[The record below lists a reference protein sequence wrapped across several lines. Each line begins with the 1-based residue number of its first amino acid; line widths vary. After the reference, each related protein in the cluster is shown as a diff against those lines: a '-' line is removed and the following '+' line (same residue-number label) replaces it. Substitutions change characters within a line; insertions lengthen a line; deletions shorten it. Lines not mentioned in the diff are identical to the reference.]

1 MIAVGVGILVA
12 LVATVVFFV
21 VYNSSRKGWQQ
32 SLAVRE
38 SEAADLK
45 VRNGV
50 LEAQVKSCTARLAE
64 VQAQLDFANREREKL
79 NREKGDLQARNQMLS
94 ENMEVQKQ
102 EVQRIRQDMNNEF
115 KVLANE
121 ILQEKSKSFSEMNH
135 ERLAEILN
143 PLKERLEGFK
153 KTVEETYNNEA
164 RERFSLKEQIKEL
177 VERSESIGAEA
188 KQLTHALR
196 GDSKIQGDWGEM
208 ILESILEKSGLEKD
222 REYFIQETLR
232 DEEGHTIQGSDGRK
246 MRPDV
251 IIRYPG
257 GENHQMVIDSKV
269 SLTAYVNYVNA
280 EDADEARL
288 ALKQHLVSVEVQK
301 QEVQRIRQDMN
312 NEFKVL
318 ANEIL
323 QEKSKSFSE
332 MNHERLAE
340 ILNPLKER
348 LEGFKKTVEETYN
361 NEARERFSLKEQIKE
376 LVERSE
382 SIGAE
387 AKQLTHALRGDS
399 KIQGDW
405 GEMILESILEKS
417 GLEKDREY
425 FIQETLRDEEGHT
438 IQGSDGRKMRPD
450 VIIRYPGGENHQMVI
465 DSKVSLTAYVNYV
478 NAEDADE
485 ARLAL
490 KQHLVSVRKH
500 IDELAGKSYQD
511 YVGKG
516 DHVMM
521 FIPNEAA
528 YLAAMQADHA
538 LWQYAYEKKVLLLS
552 PTNLIAAL
560 KLVADLWQRDK
571 QTRNAIDIAEEGG
584 KLYDKFAGFVED
596 MEKIGKSLNTTAM
609 AYTDA
614 MKKLK
619 TGNGNLIGRVE
630 KLKVMGVKAKKN
642 LPAVNEEEEEN

>member
-32 SLAVRE
+32 SLTARE

-64 VQAQLDFANREREKL
+64 VQAQLDFSNREREKL

-102 EVQRIRQDMNNEF
+102 EVQRIRQEMNNEF

-177 VERSESIGAEA
+177 VERSESIGEEA

-222 REYFIQETLR
+222 REYF
-232 DEEGHTIQGSDGRK
+232 
-246 MRPDV
+246 V
-251 IIRYPG
+251 
-257 GENHQMVIDSKV
+257 
-269 SLTAYVNYVNA
+269 
-280 EDADEARL
+280 
-288 ALKQHLVSVEVQK
+288 
-301 QEVQRIRQDMN
+301 
-312 NEFKVL
+312 
-318 ANEIL
+318 
-323 QEKSKSFSE
+323 
-332 MNHERLAE
+332 
-340 ILNPLKER
+340 
-348 LEGFKKTVEETYN
+348 
-361 NEARERFSLKEQIKE
+361 
-376 LVERSE
+376 
-382 SIGAE
+382 
-387 AKQLTHALRGDS
+387 
-399 KIQGDW
+399 
-405 GEMILESILEKS
+405 
-417 GLEKDREY
+417 
-425 FIQETLRDEEGHT
+425 QETLRDEEGHT

-584 KLYDKFAGFVED
+584 KLYDKFAGFVDD

-642 LPAVNEEEEEN
+642 LPVVNEEEEEN

>member
-32 SLAVRE
+32 SLTARE

-50 LEAQVKSCTARLAE
+50 LEAQVKSCMVRLAE

-102 EVQRIRQDMNNEF
+102 EVQRIRQEMNNEF

-222 REYFIQETLR
+222 REYFRQETLR
-232 DEEGHTIQGSDGRK
+232 DEEGHTIQGS
-246 MRPDV
+246 
-251 IIRYPG
+251 
-257 GENHQMVIDSKV
+257 N
-269 SLTAYVNYVNA
+269 
-280 EDADEARL
+280 
-288 ALKQHLVSVEVQK
+288 
-301 QEVQRIRQDMN
+301 
-312 NEFKVL
+312 
-318 ANEIL
+318 
-323 QEKSKSFSE
+323 
-332 MNHERLAE
+332 
-340 ILNPLKER
+340 
-348 LEGFKKTVEETYN
+348 
-361 NEARERFSLKEQIKE
+361 
-376 LVERSE
+376 
-382 SIGAE
+382 
-387 AKQLTHALRGDS
+387 
-399 KIQGDW
+399 
-405 GEMILESILEKS
+405 
-417 GLEKDREY
+417 
-425 FIQETLRDEEGHT
+425 
-438 IQGSDGRKMRPD
+438 GRKMRPD

-596 MEKIGKSLNTTAM
+596 MEKIGKSLNTTVM

-619 TGNGNLIGRVE
+619 TGNGTLIGRVE

>member
-32 SLAVRE
+32 SLAARE

-64 VQAQLDFANREREKL
+64 VQARLDFANREREKL

-102 EVQRIRQDMNNEF
+102 EIQRIRQE
-115 KVLANE
+115 
-121 ILQEKSKSFSEMNH
+121 
-135 ERLAEILN
+135 
-143 PLKERLEGFK
+143 
-153 KTVEETYNNEA
+153 
-164 RERFSLKEQIKEL
+164 
-177 VERSESIGAEA
+177 
-188 KQLTHALR
+188 
-196 GDSKIQGDWGEM
+196 
-208 ILESILEKSGLEKD
+208 
-222 REYFIQETLR
+222 
-232 DEEGHTIQGSDGRK
+232 
-246 MRPDV
+246 
-251 IIRYPG
+251 
-257 GENHQMVIDSKV
+257 
-269 SLTAYVNYVNA
+269 
-280 EDADEARL
+280 
-288 ALKQHLVSVEVQK
+288 
-301 QEVQRIRQDMN
+301 MN

-584 KLYDKFAGFVED
+584 KLYDKFAGFVDD

>member
-32 SLAVRE
+32 SLAARE

-50 LEAQVKSCTARLAE
+50 LDAQVKSCTARLAE
-64 VQAQLDFANREREKL
+64 VQAQLDFSNREREKL

-102 EVQRIRQDMNNEF
+102 EVQRVRQEMNNEF

-288 ALKQHLVSVEVQK
+288 ALKQHLVSVK
-301 QEVQRIRQDMN
+301 
-312 NEFKVL
+312 
-318 ANEIL
+318 
-323 QEKSKSFSE
+323 
-332 MNHERLAE
+332 
-340 ILNPLKER
+340 
-348 LEGFKKTVEETYN
+348 
-361 NEARERFSLKEQIKE
+361 
-376 LVERSE
+376 
-382 SIGAE
+382 
-387 AKQLTHALRGDS
+387 
-399 KIQGDW
+399 
-405 GEMILESILEKS
+405 
-417 GLEKDREY
+417 
-425 FIQETLRDEEGHT
+425 
-438 IQGSDGRKMRPD
+438 
-450 VIIRYPGGENHQMVI
+450 
-465 DSKVSLTAYVNYV
+465 
-478 NAEDADE
+478 
-485 ARLAL
+485 
-490 KQHLVSVRKH
+490 KH

-560 KLVADLWQRDK
+560 KLVADVWQRDQ

-584 KLYDKFAGFVED
+584 KLYDKFAGFVDD

>member
-32 SLAVRE
+32 SLTARE

-64 VQAQLDFANREREKL
+64 VQAQLDFSNREREKL

-94 ENMEVQKQ
+94 ENMEVQKR
-102 EVQRIRQDMNNEF
+102 EVQRIRQEMNNEF

-222 REYFIQETLR
+222 REYF
-232 DEEGHTIQGSDGRK
+232 
-246 MRPDV
+246 V
-251 IIRYPG
+251 
-257 GENHQMVIDSKV
+257 
-269 SLTAYVNYVNA
+269 
-280 EDADEARL
+280 
-288 ALKQHLVSVEVQK
+288 
-301 QEVQRIRQDMN
+301 
-312 NEFKVL
+312 
-318 ANEIL
+318 
-323 QEKSKSFSE
+323 
-332 MNHERLAE
+332 
-340 ILNPLKER
+340 
-348 LEGFKKTVEETYN
+348 
-361 NEARERFSLKEQIKE
+361 
-376 LVERSE
+376 
-382 SIGAE
+382 
-387 AKQLTHALRGDS
+387 
-399 KIQGDW
+399 
-405 GEMILESILEKS
+405 
-417 GLEKDREY
+417 
-425 FIQETLRDEEGHT
+425 QETLRDEEGHT

-584 KLYDKFAGFVED
+584 KLYDKFAGFVDD

>member
-32 SLAVRE
+32 SLTARE

-102 EVQRIRQDMNNEF
+102 EVQRIRQEMNNEF

-269 SLTAYVNYVNA
+269 SLTAYVNYVN
-280 EDADEARL
+280 
-288 ALKQHLVSVEVQK
+288 
-301 QEVQRIRQDMN
+301 
-312 NEFKVL
+312 
-318 ANEIL
+318 
-323 QEKSKSFSE
+323 
-332 MNHERLAE
+332 
-340 ILNPLKER
+340 
-348 LEGFKKTVEETYN
+348 
-361 NEARERFSLKEQIKE
+361 
-376 LVERSE
+376 
-382 SIGAE
+382 
-387 AKQLTHALRGDS
+387 
-399 KIQGDW
+399 
-405 GEMILESILEKS
+405 
-417 GLEKDREY
+417 
-425 FIQETLRDEEGHT
+425 
-438 IQGSDGRKMRPD
+438 
-450 VIIRYPGGENHQMVI
+450 
-465 DSKVSLTAYVNYV
+465 
-478 NAEDADE
+478 
-485 ARLAL
+485 
-490 KQHLVSVRKH
+490 

>member
-32 SLAVRE
+32 SLTARE

-102 EVQRIRQDMNNEF
+102 EVQRIRQ
-115 KVLANE
+115 
-121 ILQEKSKSFSEMNH
+121 EMNH

-288 ALKQHLVSVEVQK
+288 ALKQHLVSVK
-301 QEVQRIRQDMN
+301 
-312 NEFKVL
+312 
-318 ANEIL
+318 
-323 QEKSKSFSE
+323 
-332 MNHERLAE
+332 
-340 ILNPLKER
+340 
-348 LEGFKKTVEETYN
+348 
-361 NEARERFSLKEQIKE
+361 
-376 LVERSE
+376 
-382 SIGAE
+382 
-387 AKQLTHALRGDS
+387 
-399 KIQGDW
+399 
-405 GEMILESILEKS
+405 
-417 GLEKDREY
+417 
-425 FIQETLRDEEGHT
+425 
-438 IQGSDGRKMRPD
+438 
-450 VIIRYPGGENHQMVI
+450 
-465 DSKVSLTAYVNYV
+465 
-478 NAEDADE
+478 
-485 ARLAL
+485 
-490 KQHLVSVRKH
+490 KH

-584 KLYDKFAGFVED
+584 KLYDKFAGLVED

-642 LPAVNEEEEEN
+642 LPAVNEAEEEN

>member
-32 SLAVRE
+32 SLAARE

-50 LEAQVKSCTARLAE
+50 LDAQVKSCTARLAE
-64 VQAQLDFANREREKL
+64 VQAQLDFSNREREKL

-102 EVQRIRQDMNNEF
+102 EVQRVRQEMNNEF

-222 REYFIQETLR
+222 REYF
-232 DEEGHTIQGSDGRK
+232 
-246 MRPDV
+246 V
-251 IIRYPG
+251 
-257 GENHQMVIDSKV
+257 
-269 SLTAYVNYVNA
+269 
-280 EDADEARL
+280 
-288 ALKQHLVSVEVQK
+288 
-301 QEVQRIRQDMN
+301 
-312 NEFKVL
+312 
-318 ANEIL
+318 
-323 QEKSKSFSE
+323 
-332 MNHERLAE
+332 
-340 ILNPLKER
+340 
-348 LEGFKKTVEETYN
+348 
-361 NEARERFSLKEQIKE
+361 
-376 LVERSE
+376 
-382 SIGAE
+382 
-387 AKQLTHALRGDS
+387 
-399 KIQGDW
+399 
-405 GEMILESILEKS
+405 
-417 GLEKDREY
+417 
-425 FIQETLRDEEGHT
+425 QETLRDEEGHT

-584 KLYDKFAGFVED
+584 KLYDKFAGFVDD
-596 MEKIGKSLNTTAM
+596 MEKIGKSLNTTAL

>member
-32 SLAVRE
+32 SLTARE

-64 VQAQLDFANREREKL
+64 VQAQLDFSNREREKL

-102 EVQRIRQDMNNEF
+102 EVQRIRQEMNNEF

-177 VERSESIGAEA
+177 VERSESIGEEA

-222 REYFIQETLR
+222 REYFR
-232 DEEGHTIQGSDGRK
+232 
-246 MRPDV
+246 
-251 IIRYPG
+251 
-257 GENHQMVIDSKV
+257 
-269 SLTAYVNYVNA
+269 
-280 EDADEARL
+280 
-288 ALKQHLVSVEVQK
+288 
-301 QEVQRIRQDMN
+301 
-312 NEFKVL
+312 
-318 ANEIL
+318 
-323 QEKSKSFSE
+323 
-332 MNHERLAE
+332 
-340 ILNPLKER
+340 
-348 LEGFKKTVEETYN
+348 
-361 NEARERFSLKEQIKE
+361 
-376 LVERSE
+376 
-382 SIGAE
+382 
-387 AKQLTHALRGDS
+387 
-399 KIQGDW
+399 
-405 GEMILESILEKS
+405 
-417 GLEKDREY
+417 
-425 FIQETLRDEEGHT
+425 QETLRDEEGHT

-584 KLYDKFAGFVED
+584 KLYDKFAGFVDD

>member
-64 VQAQLDFANREREKL
+64 EQAQLDFANREREKL

-102 EVQRIRQDMNNEF
+102 EVQRIRQE
-115 KVLANE
+115 
-121 ILQEKSKSFSEMNH
+121 
-135 ERLAEILN
+135 
-143 PLKERLEGFK
+143 
-153 KTVEETYNNEA
+153 
-164 RERFSLKEQIKEL
+164 
-177 VERSESIGAEA
+177 
-188 KQLTHALR
+188 
-196 GDSKIQGDWGEM
+196 
-208 ILESILEKSGLEKD
+208 
-222 REYFIQETLR
+222 
-232 DEEGHTIQGSDGRK
+232 
-246 MRPDV
+246 
-251 IIRYPG
+251 
-257 GENHQMVIDSKV
+257 
-269 SLTAYVNYVNA
+269 
-280 EDADEARL
+280 
-288 ALKQHLVSVEVQK
+288 
-301 QEVQRIRQDMN
+301 MN

>member
-32 SLAVRE
+32 SLAARE

-64 VQAQLDFANREREKL
+64 VQAQLDFSNREREKL

-102 EVQRIRQDMNNEF
+102 EVQRVRQEMNNEF

-288 ALKQHLVSVEVQK
+288 ALKQHLVSVK
-301 QEVQRIRQDMN
+301 
-312 NEFKVL
+312 
-318 ANEIL
+318 
-323 QEKSKSFSE
+323 
-332 MNHERLAE
+332 
-340 ILNPLKER
+340 
-348 LEGFKKTVEETYN
+348 
-361 NEARERFSLKEQIKE
+361 
-376 LVERSE
+376 
-382 SIGAE
+382 
-387 AKQLTHALRGDS
+387 
-399 KIQGDW
+399 
-405 GEMILESILEKS
+405 
-417 GLEKDREY
+417 
-425 FIQETLRDEEGHT
+425 
-438 IQGSDGRKMRPD
+438 
-450 VIIRYPGGENHQMVI
+450 
-465 DSKVSLTAYVNYV
+465 
-478 NAEDADE
+478 
-485 ARLAL
+485 
-490 KQHLVSVRKH
+490 KH

-584 KLYDKFAGFVED
+584 KLYDKFAGFVDD

-642 LPAVNEEEEEN
+642 LPAVNEAEEEN

>member
-32 SLAVRE
+32 SLAARE
-38 SEAADLK
+38 SEVADLK
-45 VRNGV
+45 VRYGV
-50 LEAQVKSCTARLAE
+50 LDAQVKSCTARLAE
-64 VQAQLDFANREREKL
+64 VQAQLDFSNREREKL

-102 EVQRIRQDMNNEF
+102 EVQRIRQEMNNEF

-177 VERSESIGAEA
+177 VEWSESIGAEA

-222 REYFIQETLR
+222 REYF
-232 DEEGHTIQGSDGRK
+232 
-246 MRPDV
+246 V
-251 IIRYPG
+251 
-257 GENHQMVIDSKV
+257 
-269 SLTAYVNYVNA
+269 
-280 EDADEARL
+280 
-288 ALKQHLVSVEVQK
+288 
-301 QEVQRIRQDMN
+301 
-312 NEFKVL
+312 
-318 ANEIL
+318 
-323 QEKSKSFSE
+323 
-332 MNHERLAE
+332 
-340 ILNPLKER
+340 
-348 LEGFKKTVEETYN
+348 
-361 NEARERFSLKEQIKE
+361 
-376 LVERSE
+376 
-382 SIGAE
+382 
-387 AKQLTHALRGDS
+387 
-399 KIQGDW
+399 
-405 GEMILESILEKS
+405 
-417 GLEKDREY
+417 
-425 FIQETLRDEEGHT
+425 QETLRDEEGHT

-584 KLYDKFAGFVED
+584 KLYDKFAGFVDD

-642 LPAVNEEEEEN
+642 LPAVNEEEQEN

>member
-21 VYNSSRKGWQQ
+21 VYNSSRKGWQR
-32 SLAVRE
+32 SLAARE
-38 SEAADLK
+38 SEVADLK

-50 LEAQVKSCTARLAE
+50 LDAQVKSCTARLAE
-64 VQAQLDFANREREKL
+64 VQAQLDFSNREREKL

-102 EVQRIRQDMNNEF
+102 EVQRIRQEMNNEF

-222 REYFIQETLR
+222 REYF
-232 DEEGHTIQGSDGRK
+232 
-246 MRPDV
+246 V
-251 IIRYPG
+251 
-257 GENHQMVIDSKV
+257 
-269 SLTAYVNYVNA
+269 
-280 EDADEARL
+280 
-288 ALKQHLVSVEVQK
+288 
-301 QEVQRIRQDMN
+301 
-312 NEFKVL
+312 
-318 ANEIL
+318 
-323 QEKSKSFSE
+323 
-332 MNHERLAE
+332 
-340 ILNPLKER
+340 
-348 LEGFKKTVEETYN
+348 
-361 NEARERFSLKEQIKE
+361 
-376 LVERSE
+376 
-382 SIGAE
+382 
-387 AKQLTHALRGDS
+387 
-399 KIQGDW
+399 
-405 GEMILESILEKS
+405 
-417 GLEKDREY
+417 
-425 FIQETLRDEEGHT
+425 QETLRDEEGHT

-584 KLYDKFAGFVED
+584 KLYDKFAGFVDD

>member
-32 SLAVRE
+32 SLAARE

-50 LEAQVKSCTARLAE
+50 LDAQVKSCTARLAE
-64 VQAQLDFANREREKL
+64 VQAQLDFSNREREKL

-102 EVQRIRQDMNNEF
+102 EVQRVRQEMNNEF

-135 ERLAEILN
+135 ERLTEILN

-222 REYFIQETLR
+222 REYF
-232 DEEGHTIQGSDGRK
+232 
-246 MRPDV
+246 V
-251 IIRYPG
+251 
-257 GENHQMVIDSKV
+257 
-269 SLTAYVNYVNA
+269 
-280 EDADEARL
+280 
-288 ALKQHLVSVEVQK
+288 
-301 QEVQRIRQDMN
+301 
-312 NEFKVL
+312 
-318 ANEIL
+318 
-323 QEKSKSFSE
+323 
-332 MNHERLAE
+332 
-340 ILNPLKER
+340 
-348 LEGFKKTVEETYN
+348 
-361 NEARERFSLKEQIKE
+361 
-376 LVERSE
+376 
-382 SIGAE
+382 
-387 AKQLTHALRGDS
+387 
-399 KIQGDW
+399 
-405 GEMILESILEKS
+405 
-417 GLEKDREY
+417 
-425 FIQETLRDEEGHT
+425 QETLRDEEGHT

-584 KLYDKFAGFVED
+584 KLYDKFAGFVDD
-596 MEKIGKSLNTTAM
+596 MEKIGKSLNTTVM

>member
-32 SLAVRE
+32 SLAARE

-64 VQAQLDFANREREKL
+64 VQAQLDFSNREREKL

-102 EVQRIRQDMNNEF
+102 EVQRIRQEMNNEF

-222 REYFIQETLR
+222 REYF
-232 DEEGHTIQGSDGRK
+232 
-246 MRPDV
+246 V
-251 IIRYPG
+251 
-257 GENHQMVIDSKV
+257 
-269 SLTAYVNYVNA
+269 
-280 EDADEARL
+280 
-288 ALKQHLVSVEVQK
+288 
-301 QEVQRIRQDMN
+301 
-312 NEFKVL
+312 
-318 ANEIL
+318 
-323 QEKSKSFSE
+323 
-332 MNHERLAE
+332 
-340 ILNPLKER
+340 
-348 LEGFKKTVEETYN
+348 
-361 NEARERFSLKEQIKE
+361 
-376 LVERSE
+376 
-382 SIGAE
+382 
-387 AKQLTHALRGDS
+387 
-399 KIQGDW
+399 
-405 GEMILESILEKS
+405 
-417 GLEKDREY
+417 
-425 FIQETLRDEEGHT
+425 QETLRDEEGHT

-500 IDELAGKSYQD
+500 IDELSGKSYQE

-584 KLYDKFAGFVED
+584 KLYDKFAGFVDD

>member
-32 SLAVRE
+32 SLAARE

-50 LEAQVKSCTARLAE
+50 LDAQVKSCTARLAE
-64 VQAQLDFANREREKL
+64 VQAQLDFSNREREKL

-102 EVQRIRQDMNNEF
+102 EVQRIRQEMNNEF

-222 REYFIQETLR
+222 REYF
-232 DEEGHTIQGSDGRK
+232 
-246 MRPDV
+246 V
-251 IIRYPG
+251 
-257 GENHQMVIDSKV
+257 
-269 SLTAYVNYVNA
+269 
-280 EDADEARL
+280 
-288 ALKQHLVSVEVQK
+288 
-301 QEVQRIRQDMN
+301 
-312 NEFKVL
+312 
-318 ANEIL
+318 
-323 QEKSKSFSE
+323 
-332 MNHERLAE
+332 
-340 ILNPLKER
+340 
-348 LEGFKKTVEETYN
+348 
-361 NEARERFSLKEQIKE
+361 
-376 LVERSE
+376 
-382 SIGAE
+382 
-387 AKQLTHALRGDS
+387 
-399 KIQGDW
+399 
-405 GEMILESILEKS
+405 
-417 GLEKDREY
+417 
-425 FIQETLRDEEGHT
+425 QETLRDEEGHT

-584 KLYDKFAGFVED
+584 KLYDKFAGFVDD

>member
-32 SLAVRE
+32 SLAAHE

-50 LEAQVKSCTARLAE
+50 LDAQVKSCTARLAE
-64 VQAQLDFANREREKL
+64 VQAQLDFSNREREKL

-102 EVQRIRQDMNNEF
+102 EVQRVRQEMNNEF

-222 REYFIQETLR
+222 REYF
-232 DEEGHTIQGSDGRK
+232 
-246 MRPDV
+246 V
-251 IIRYPG
+251 
-257 GENHQMVIDSKV
+257 
-269 SLTAYVNYVNA
+269 
-280 EDADEARL
+280 
-288 ALKQHLVSVEVQK
+288 
-301 QEVQRIRQDMN
+301 
-312 NEFKVL
+312 
-318 ANEIL
+318 
-323 QEKSKSFSE
+323 
-332 MNHERLAE
+332 
-340 ILNPLKER
+340 
-348 LEGFKKTVEETYN
+348 
-361 NEARERFSLKEQIKE
+361 
-376 LVERSE
+376 
-382 SIGAE
+382 
-387 AKQLTHALRGDS
+387 
-399 KIQGDW
+399 
-405 GEMILESILEKS
+405 
-417 GLEKDREY
+417 
-425 FIQETLRDEEGHT
+425 QETLRDEEGHT

-584 KLYDKFAGFVED
+584 KLYDKFAGFVDD

>member
-1 MIAVGVGILVA
+1 M
-12 LVATVVFFV
+12 
-21 VYNSSRKGWQQ
+21 
-32 SLAVRE
+32 
-38 SEAADLK
+38 
-45 VRNGV
+45 
-50 LEAQVKSCTARLAE
+50 AE

-102 EVQRIRQDMNNEF
+102 EVQRIRQEMNNEF

-288 ALKQHLVSVEVQK
+288 ALKQHLVSVK
-301 QEVQRIRQDMN
+301 
-312 NEFKVL
+312 
-318 ANEIL
+318 
-323 QEKSKSFSE
+323 
-332 MNHERLAE
+332 
-340 ILNPLKER
+340 
-348 LEGFKKTVEETYN
+348 
-361 NEARERFSLKEQIKE
+361 
-376 LVERSE
+376 
-382 SIGAE
+382 
-387 AKQLTHALRGDS
+387 
-399 KIQGDW
+399 
-405 GEMILESILEKS
+405 
-417 GLEKDREY
+417 
-425 FIQETLRDEEGHT
+425 
-438 IQGSDGRKMRPD
+438 
-450 VIIRYPGGENHQMVI
+450 
-465 DSKVSLTAYVNYV
+465 
-478 NAEDADE
+478 
-485 ARLAL
+485 
-490 KQHLVSVRKH
+490 KH

>member
-32 SLAVRE
+32 SLAARE
-38 SEAADLK
+38 SEVADLK

-50 LEAQVKSCTARLAE
+50 LDAQVKSCTARLAE
-64 VQAQLDFANREREKL
+64 VQAQLDFSNREREKL

-102 EVQRIRQDMNNEF
+102 EVQRIRQEMNNEF

-222 REYFIQETLR
+222 REYF
-232 DEEGHTIQGSDGRK
+232 
-246 MRPDV
+246 V
-251 IIRYPG
+251 
-257 GENHQMVIDSKV
+257 
-269 SLTAYVNYVNA
+269 
-280 EDADEARL
+280 
-288 ALKQHLVSVEVQK
+288 
-301 QEVQRIRQDMN
+301 
-312 NEFKVL
+312 
-318 ANEIL
+318 
-323 QEKSKSFSE
+323 
-332 MNHERLAE
+332 
-340 ILNPLKER
+340 
-348 LEGFKKTVEETYN
+348 
-361 NEARERFSLKEQIKE
+361 
-376 LVERSE
+376 
-382 SIGAE
+382 
-387 AKQLTHALRGDS
+387 
-399 KIQGDW
+399 
-405 GEMILESILEKS
+405 
-417 GLEKDREY
+417 
-425 FIQETLRDEEGHT
+425 QETLRDEEGHT

-584 KLYDKFAGFVED
+584 KLYDKFAGFVDD

>member
-64 VQAQLDFANREREKL
+64 VQAQLDFSKREREKL

-102 EVQRIRQDMNNEF
+102 EVQRIRQE
-115 KVLANE
+115 
-121 ILQEKSKSFSEMNH
+121 
-135 ERLAEILN
+135 
-143 PLKERLEGFK
+143 
-153 KTVEETYNNEA
+153 
-164 RERFSLKEQIKEL
+164 
-177 VERSESIGAEA
+177 
-188 KQLTHALR
+188 
-196 GDSKIQGDWGEM
+196 
-208 ILESILEKSGLEKD
+208 
-222 REYFIQETLR
+222 
-232 DEEGHTIQGSDGRK
+232 
-246 MRPDV
+246 
-251 IIRYPG
+251 
-257 GENHQMVIDSKV
+257 
-269 SLTAYVNYVNA
+269 
-280 EDADEARL
+280 
-288 ALKQHLVSVEVQK
+288 
-301 QEVQRIRQDMN
+301 MN

>member
-1 MIAVGVGILVA
+1 MAVLIGILATLVVA
-12 LVATVVFFV
+12 AVVFWFL
-21 VYNSSRKGWQQ
+21 YNSRRKGWQE
-32 SLAVRE
+32 SLEGRARE
-38 SEAADLK
+38 AEELR

-50 LEAQVKSCTARLAE
+50 LEAQVNSCTARLAE
-64 VQAQLDFANREREKL
+64 MQTQLDVASREREQL
-79 NREKGDLQARNQMLS
+79 NREKGDLQARNQVLV

-102 EVQRIRQDMNNEF
+102 EVQRVRQEMSNEF

-121 ILQEKSKSFSEMNH
+121 ILQEKSKSFSEMNR
-135 ERLAEILN
+135 ERLAEVLN

-153 KTVEETYNNEA
+153 KTVEETYNSEA

-177 VERSESIGAEA
+177 VERSETIGVEA
-188 KQLTHALR
+188 KQLTQALR

-232 DEEGHTIQGSDGRK
+232 DEEGHTIQSADGHK

-280 EDADEARL
+280 ETPEEAAV
-288 ALKQHLVSVEVQK
+288 ALKQHLASVK
-301 QEVQRIRQDMN
+301 
-312 NEFKVL
+312 
-318 ANEIL
+318 
-323 QEKSKSFSE
+323 
-332 MNHERLAE
+332 
-340 ILNPLKER
+340 
-348 LEGFKKTVEETYN
+348 
-361 NEARERFSLKEQIKE
+361 
-376 LVERSE
+376 
-382 SIGAE
+382 
-387 AKQLTHALRGDS
+387 
-399 KIQGDW
+399 
-405 GEMILESILEKS
+405 
-417 GLEKDREY
+417 
-425 FIQETLRDEEGHT
+425 
-438 IQGSDGRKMRPD
+438 
-450 VIIRYPGGENHQMVI
+450 
-465 DSKVSLTAYVNYV
+465 
-478 NAEDADE
+478 
-485 ARLAL
+485 
-490 KQHLVSVRKH
+490 KH

-521 FIPNEAA
+521 FVPNEAA

-538 LWQYAYEKKVLLLS
+538 LWQYAYDRKVLLLS

-584 KLYDKFAGFVED
+584 KLYDKFAGFVDD
-596 MEKIGKSLNTTAM
+596 MEKIGKALGTANTT
-609 AYTDA
+609 YGEA

-619 TGNGNLIGRVE
+619 TGTGNLIGRVE
-630 KLKVMGVKAKKN
+630 KLKGMGVKAKKN
-642 LPAVNEEEEEN
+642 LPTTTADDNQNA

>member
-102 EVQRIRQDMNNEF
+102 EVQRIRQEMNNEF

-288 ALKQHLVSVEVQK
+288 ALKQHLVSVK
-301 QEVQRIRQDMN
+301 
-312 NEFKVL
+312 
-318 ANEIL
+318 
-323 QEKSKSFSE
+323 
-332 MNHERLAE
+332 
-340 ILNPLKER
+340 
-348 LEGFKKTVEETYN
+348 
-361 NEARERFSLKEQIKE
+361 
-376 LVERSE
+376 
-382 SIGAE
+382 
-387 AKQLTHALRGDS
+387 
-399 KIQGDW
+399 
-405 GEMILESILEKS
+405 
-417 GLEKDREY
+417 
-425 FIQETLRDEEGHT
+425 
-438 IQGSDGRKMRPD
+438 
-450 VIIRYPGGENHQMVI
+450 
-465 DSKVSLTAYVNYV
+465 
-478 NAEDADE
+478 
-485 ARLAL
+485 
-490 KQHLVSVRKH
+490 KH
-500 IDELAGKSYQD
+500 IDELAGTSYQD

-521 FIPNEAA
+521 FIR
-528 YLAAMQADHA
+528 
-538 LWQYAYEKKVLLLS
+538 LLCRPITLCGNM
-552 PTNLIAAL
+552 P
-560 KLVADLWQRDK
+560 
-571 QTRNAIDIAEEGG
+571 
-584 KLYDKFAGFVED
+584 
-596 MEKIGKSLNTTAM
+596 
-609 AYTDA
+609 
-614 MKKLK
+614 MKRKCFC
-619 TGNGNLIGRVE
+619 
-630 KLKVMGVKAKKN
+630 
-642 LPAVNEEEEEN
+642 

>member
-32 SLAVRE
+32 SLAARE
-38 SEAADLK
+38 SEVADLK

-50 LEAQVKSCTARLAE
+50 LDAQVKSCTARLAE
-64 VQAQLDFANREREKL
+64 VQAQLDFSNREREKL

-102 EVQRIRQDMNNEF
+102 EVQRIRQEMNNEF

-153 KTVEETYNNEA
+153 KTVEETYNKEA

-222 REYFIQETLR
+222 REYF
-232 DEEGHTIQGSDGRK
+232 
-246 MRPDV
+246 V
-251 IIRYPG
+251 
-257 GENHQMVIDSKV
+257 
-269 SLTAYVNYVNA
+269 
-280 EDADEARL
+280 
-288 ALKQHLVSVEVQK
+288 
-301 QEVQRIRQDMN
+301 
-312 NEFKVL
+312 
-318 ANEIL
+318 
-323 QEKSKSFSE
+323 
-332 MNHERLAE
+332 
-340 ILNPLKER
+340 
-348 LEGFKKTVEETYN
+348 
-361 NEARERFSLKEQIKE
+361 
-376 LVERSE
+376 
-382 SIGAE
+382 
-387 AKQLTHALRGDS
+387 
-399 KIQGDW
+399 
-405 GEMILESILEKS
+405 
-417 GLEKDREY
+417 
-425 FIQETLRDEEGHT
+425 QETLRDEEGHT

-584 KLYDKFAGFVED
+584 KLYDKFAGFVDD

>member
-50 LEAQVKSCTARLAE
+50 LEAQVKSCTALLAE

-102 EVQRIRQDMNNEF
+102 EVQRIRQEMNNEF

-177 VERSESIGAEA
+177 VERSESIGEEA

-222 REYFIQETLR
+222 REYFR
-232 DEEGHTIQGSDGRK
+232 
-246 MRPDV
+246 
-251 IIRYPG
+251 
-257 GENHQMVIDSKV
+257 
-269 SLTAYVNYVNA
+269 
-280 EDADEARL
+280 
-288 ALKQHLVSVEVQK
+288 
-301 QEVQRIRQDMN
+301 
-312 NEFKVL
+312 
-318 ANEIL
+318 
-323 QEKSKSFSE
+323 
-332 MNHERLAE
+332 
-340 ILNPLKER
+340 
-348 LEGFKKTVEETYN
+348 
-361 NEARERFSLKEQIKE
+361 
-376 LVERSE
+376 
-382 SIGAE
+382 
-387 AKQLTHALRGDS
+387 
-399 KIQGDW
+399 
-405 GEMILESILEKS
+405 
-417 GLEKDREY
+417 
-425 FIQETLRDEEGHT
+425 QETLRDEEGHT

-584 KLYDKFAGFVED
+584 KLYDKFAGFVDD

>member
-64 VQAQLDFANREREKL
+64 VQAQLDFSNREREKL

-102 EVQRIRQDMNNEF
+102 EVQRIRQEMNNEF

-177 VERSESIGAEA
+177 VERSESIGEEA

-222 REYFIQETLR
+222 REYFR
-232 DEEGHTIQGSDGRK
+232 
-246 MRPDV
+246 
-251 IIRYPG
+251 
-257 GENHQMVIDSKV
+257 
-269 SLTAYVNYVNA
+269 
-280 EDADEARL
+280 
-288 ALKQHLVSVEVQK
+288 
-301 QEVQRIRQDMN
+301 
-312 NEFKVL
+312 
-318 ANEIL
+318 
-323 QEKSKSFSE
+323 
-332 MNHERLAE
+332 
-340 ILNPLKER
+340 
-348 LEGFKKTVEETYN
+348 
-361 NEARERFSLKEQIKE
+361 
-376 LVERSE
+376 
-382 SIGAE
+382 
-387 AKQLTHALRGDS
+387 
-399 KIQGDW
+399 
-405 GEMILESILEKS
+405 
-417 GLEKDREY
+417 
-425 FIQETLRDEEGHT
+425 QETLRDEEGHT

-584 KLYDKFAGFVED
+584 KLYDKFAGFVDD

-642 LPAVNEEEEEN
+642 LPAVNEAEEEN

>member
-50 LEAQVKSCTARLAE
+50 LEAQVKSCTARLVE

-102 EVQRIRQDMNNEF
+102 EVQRIRQE
-115 KVLANE
+115 
-121 ILQEKSKSFSEMNH
+121 
-135 ERLAEILN
+135 
-143 PLKERLEGFK
+143 
-153 KTVEETYNNEA
+153 
-164 RERFSLKEQIKEL
+164 
-177 VERSESIGAEA
+177 
-188 KQLTHALR
+188 
-196 GDSKIQGDWGEM
+196 
-208 ILESILEKSGLEKD
+208 
-222 REYFIQETLR
+222 
-232 DEEGHTIQGSDGRK
+232 
-246 MRPDV
+246 
-251 IIRYPG
+251 
-257 GENHQMVIDSKV
+257 
-269 SLTAYVNYVNA
+269 
-280 EDADEARL
+280 
-288 ALKQHLVSVEVQK
+288 
-301 QEVQRIRQDMN
+301 MN

-521 FIPNEAA
+521 LIPNEAA

-642 LPAVNEEEEEN
+642 LPAVNEAEEEN

>member
-32 SLAVRE
+32 SLAARE

-50 LEAQVKSCTARLAE
+50 LEAQVKSCMARLAE

-102 EVQRIRQDMNNEF
+102 EVQRIRQEMNNEF

-222 REYFIQETLR
+222 REYFRQETLR

-288 ALKQHLVSVEVQK
+288 ALKQHLVSVK
-301 QEVQRIRQDMN
+301 
-312 NEFKVL
+312 
-318 ANEIL
+318 
-323 QEKSKSFSE
+323 
-332 MNHERLAE
+332 
-340 ILNPLKER
+340 
-348 LEGFKKTVEETYN
+348 
-361 NEARERFSLKEQIKE
+361 
-376 LVERSE
+376 
-382 SIGAE
+382 
-387 AKQLTHALRGDS
+387 
-399 KIQGDW
+399 
-405 GEMILESILEKS
+405 
-417 GLEKDREY
+417 
-425 FIQETLRDEEGHT
+425 
-438 IQGSDGRKMRPD
+438 
-450 VIIRYPGGENHQMVI
+450 
-465 DSKVSLTAYVNYV
+465 
-478 NAEDADE
+478 
-485 ARLAL
+485 
-490 KQHLVSVRKH
+490 KH

-511 YVGKG
+511 YIGKG

>member
-32 SLAVRE
+32 SLAARE

-50 LEAQVKSCTARLAE
+50 LDAQVKSCTARLAE
-64 VQAQLDFANREREKL
+64 VQAQLDFSNREREKL

-102 EVQRIRQDMNNEF
+102 EVQRVRQEMNNEF

-188 KQLTHALR
+188 KQLTHALC

-222 REYFIQETLR
+222 REYF
-232 DEEGHTIQGSDGRK
+232 
-246 MRPDV
+246 V
-251 IIRYPG
+251 
-257 GENHQMVIDSKV
+257 
-269 SLTAYVNYVNA
+269 
-280 EDADEARL
+280 
-288 ALKQHLVSVEVQK
+288 
-301 QEVQRIRQDMN
+301 
-312 NEFKVL
+312 
-318 ANEIL
+318 
-323 QEKSKSFSE
+323 
-332 MNHERLAE
+332 
-340 ILNPLKER
+340 
-348 LEGFKKTVEETYN
+348 
-361 NEARERFSLKEQIKE
+361 
-376 LVERSE
+376 
-382 SIGAE
+382 
-387 AKQLTHALRGDS
+387 
-399 KIQGDW
+399 
-405 GEMILESILEKS
+405 
-417 GLEKDREY
+417 
-425 FIQETLRDEEGHT
+425 QETLRDEEGHT

-584 KLYDKFAGFVED
+584 KLYDKFAGFVDD

>member
-32 SLAVRE
+32 SLAARE
-38 SEAADLK
+38 SEVADLK

-50 LEAQVKSCTARLAE
+50 LDAQVKSCTARLAE
-64 VQAQLDFANREREKL
+64 VQAQLDFSNREREKL

-102 EVQRIRQDMNNEF
+102 EVQRIRQEMNNEF

-222 REYFIQETLR
+222 REYF
-232 DEEGHTIQGSDGRK
+232 
-246 MRPDV
+246 V
-251 IIRYPG
+251 
-257 GENHQMVIDSKV
+257 
-269 SLTAYVNYVNA
+269 
-280 EDADEARL
+280 
-288 ALKQHLVSVEVQK
+288 
-301 QEVQRIRQDMN
+301 
-312 NEFKVL
+312 
-318 ANEIL
+318 
-323 QEKSKSFSE
+323 
-332 MNHERLAE
+332 
-340 ILNPLKER
+340 
-348 LEGFKKTVEETYN
+348 
-361 NEARERFSLKEQIKE
+361 
-376 LVERSE
+376 
-382 SIGAE
+382 
-387 AKQLTHALRGDS
+387 
-399 KIQGDW
+399 
-405 GEMILESILEKS
+405 
-417 GLEKDREY
+417 
-425 FIQETLRDEEGHT
+425 QETLRDEEGHT

-584 KLYDKFAGFVED
+584 KLYDKFAGFVDD

-609 AYTDA
+609 DYTDA

>member
-32 SLAVRE
+32 SLAARE
-38 SEAADLK
+38 SEVADLK

-50 LEAQVKSCTARLAE
+50 LDAQVKSCTARLAE
-64 VQAQLDFANREREKL
+64 VQAQLDFSNREREKL

-102 EVQRIRQDMNNEF
+102 EVQRIRQEMNNEF

-222 REYFIQETLR
+222 REYF
-232 DEEGHTIQGSDGRK
+232 
-246 MRPDV
+246 V
-251 IIRYPG
+251 
-257 GENHQMVIDSKV
+257 
-269 SLTAYVNYVNA
+269 
-280 EDADEARL
+280 
-288 ALKQHLVSVEVQK
+288 
-301 QEVQRIRQDMN
+301 
-312 NEFKVL
+312 
-318 ANEIL
+318 
-323 QEKSKSFSE
+323 
-332 MNHERLAE
+332 
-340 ILNPLKER
+340 
-348 LEGFKKTVEETYN
+348 
-361 NEARERFSLKEQIKE
+361 
-376 LVERSE
+376 
-382 SIGAE
+382 
-387 AKQLTHALRGDS
+387 
-399 KIQGDW
+399 
-405 GEMILESILEKS
+405 
-417 GLEKDREY
+417 
-425 FIQETLRDEEGHT
+425 QETLRDEEGHT

>member
-32 SLAVRE
+32 SLTARE

-50 LEAQVKSCTARLAE
+50 LEAQVKSCTARLVE

-102 EVQRIRQDMNNEF
+102 EVQRIRQEMNNEF

-288 ALKQHLVSVEVQK
+288 ALKQHLVSVK
-301 QEVQRIRQDMN
+301 
-312 NEFKVL
+312 
-318 ANEIL
+318 
-323 QEKSKSFSE
+323 
-332 MNHERLAE
+332 
-340 ILNPLKER
+340 
-348 LEGFKKTVEETYN
+348 
-361 NEARERFSLKEQIKE
+361 
-376 LVERSE
+376 
-382 SIGAE
+382 
-387 AKQLTHALRGDS
+387 
-399 KIQGDW
+399 
-405 GEMILESILEKS
+405 
-417 GLEKDREY
+417 
-425 FIQETLRDEEGHT
+425 
-438 IQGSDGRKMRPD
+438 
-450 VIIRYPGGENHQMVI
+450 
-465 DSKVSLTAYVNYV
+465 
-478 NAEDADE
+478 
-485 ARLAL
+485 
-490 KQHLVSVRKH
+490 KH

-642 LPAVNEEEEEN
+642 LPAVNEAEEEN

>member
-64 VQAQLDFANREREKL
+64 VQEQLDFANREREKL

-102 EVQRIRQDMNNEF
+102 EVQRIRQEMNNEF

-177 VERSESIGAEA
+177 VERSESIGEEA

-222 REYFIQETLR
+222 REYFR
-232 DEEGHTIQGSDGRK
+232 
-246 MRPDV
+246 
-251 IIRYPG
+251 
-257 GENHQMVIDSKV
+257 
-269 SLTAYVNYVNA
+269 
-280 EDADEARL
+280 
-288 ALKQHLVSVEVQK
+288 
-301 QEVQRIRQDMN
+301 
-312 NEFKVL
+312 
-318 ANEIL
+318 
-323 QEKSKSFSE
+323 
-332 MNHERLAE
+332 
-340 ILNPLKER
+340 
-348 LEGFKKTVEETYN
+348 
-361 NEARERFSLKEQIKE
+361 
-376 LVERSE
+376 
-382 SIGAE
+382 
-387 AKQLTHALRGDS
+387 
-399 KIQGDW
+399 
-405 GEMILESILEKS
+405 
-417 GLEKDREY
+417 
-425 FIQETLRDEEGHT
+425 QETLRDEEGHT

-584 KLYDKFAGFVED
+584 KLYDKFAGFVDD

-642 LPAVNEEEEEN
+642 LPAVNEAEEEN